1 MLSKICKGVPM
12 VPKDISC
19 EELDAVSVTDLV
31 DFNDDISGAAS
42 QAHLRGDR
50 N

>member
-1 MLSKICKGVPM
+1 M

-19 EELDAVSVTDLV
+19 EELNAVSVTDLV

-50 N
+50 K